1 MEKRNTGYRWLSAA
15 LALVLLTGCAGS
27 APRGDTTLAPA
38 MVLER
43 FLSAANTNDLD
54 TMAQL
59 FGTREG
65 PWARTVSKQQADDR
79 LFAIASVLRHTDYQ
93 ILREQIV
100 PGRRDEATQL
110 VVRLTRGEAR
120 YEVPI
125 TLVQS
130 SRSGWLVENIPIDQL
145 TGRRPGRPIP

>member
-1 MEKRNTGYRWLSAA
+1 MKKRNTGYRWLSAA
-15 LALVLLTGCAGS
+15 LAIVLLGGCTS
-27 APRGDTTLAPA
+27 TTTRRDTTLAPA

-43 FLSAANTNDLD
+43 FLGAANANDLD

-59 FGTREG
+59 FGTKEG
-65 PWARTVSKQQADDR
+65 PWARTVSRQLADDR

-100 PGRRDEATQL
+100 PGRRDEAMQL
-110 VVRLTRGEAR
+110 VVRLVRGENR

-130 SRSGWLVENIPIDQL
+130 RDGWLVENIPIDQL
-145 TGRRPGRPIP
+145 TGRRPGRPLP